1 MVNHYFHIIIIIA
14 DSRDYAV
21 PDVTKS
27 ALVVALPPI
36 YPPQPPLRGQSSLTG
51 AVDIPPPTYDA
62 LYAAADVINAQGL
75 NIPSL
80 QVCIQV
86 FVHSC
91 DPLTF
96 SVLQTLRIYSNLTQ
110 KKMLQSSE
118 IYLYG

>member
-1 MVNHYFHIIIIIA
+1 MVFFNHNYIP

-36 YPPQPPLRGQSSLTG
+36 YPPQPPVRVQSNLIG
-51 AVDIPPPTYDA
+51 AVDTPPPSYDA

-80 QVCIQV
+80 QVWYPI
-86 FVHSC
+86 
-91 DPLTF
+91 L
-96 SVLQTLRIYSNLTQ
+96 L
-110 KKMLQSSE
+110 
-118 IYLYG
+118 